1 MIAENLQIFFQYG
14 FTFYL
19 QYLINHGEYFQVCE
33 HPSGEIMGYGKFFRI
48 SNRQAEVS
56 LLNRFVL

>member
-1 MIAENLQIFFQYG
+1 MCSSEEQMGKLFQRLFFQYG

-33 HPSGEIMGYGKFFRI
+33 HPSGEIMGYGKFSAVI
-48 SNRQAEVS
+48 D
-56 LLNRFVL
+56 L